1 MFQGDKFLFLHYVSG
16 GFNLKTEEKTV
27 EVKTNVMRLFDRQKL
42 NYRTY
47 DYSDRPVTNGEEIA
61 AALGQN
67 PLQVFK
73 TLVTVGKTKNHYVF
87 MLPVCCELDLKKAA
101 AAVGEKNIEM
111 IKQKELF
118 PLTGYVHGGCSP
130 LGMKKQFMVTIDSG
144 AENFPTII
152 FSAGKIGCQ
161 VEIALAELQKV
172 LRFQIASLV

>member
-1 MFQGDKFLFLHYVSG
+1 MKPED
-16 GFNLKTEEKTV
+16 EKV

-47 DYSDRPVTNGEEIA
+47 DYSAKPVTNGEEIA

-87 MLPVCCELDLKKAA
+87 MLPVCRELDLKKAA

-130 LGMKKQFMVTIDSG
+130 LGMKKQFAVTIDS
-144 AENFPTII
+144 AAADFPTII
-152 FSAGKIGCQ
+152 FSAGKIGYQ
-161 VEIALAELQKV
+161 VEISLPELRKVMQFKLAPLC
-172 LRFQIASLV
+172 L

>member
-1 MFQGDKFLFLHYVSG
+1 M
-16 GFNLKTEEKTV
+16 
-27 EVKTNVMRLFDRQKL
+27 EVKTNVMRLFDKHKL

-47 DYSDRPVTNGEEIA
+47 DYSAKPVTNGEEIA

-67 PLQVFK
+67 PQQVFK

-87 MLPVCCELDLKKAA
+87 MLPVCAELDLKQAA

-130 LGMKKQFMVTIDSG
+130 LGMKKQFIVRIEES
-144 AENFPTII
+144 ALSFPTII
-152 FSAGKIGCQ
+152 FSAGKIGYQ
-161 VEIALAELQKV
+161 VEISLAELQKV
-172 LRFQIASLV
+172 LAFQTASLCIKE

>member
-1 MFQGDKFLFLHYVSG
+1 M
-16 GFNLKTEEKTV
+16 
-27 EVKTNVMRLFDRQKL
+27 EVKTNVMRLFDKHKL

-47 DYSDRPVTNGEEIA
+47 DYSAKPVTNGEEIA

-67 PLQVFK
+67 PQQVFK

-87 MLPVCCELDLKKAA
+87 MLPVCAELDLKQAA

-130 LGMKKQFMVTIDSG
+130 LGMKKQFIVRIDES
-144 AENFPTII
+144 ALSFPTII
-152 FSAGKIGCQ
+152 FSAGKIGYQ
-161 VEIALAELQKV
+161 VEISLAELQKV
-172 LRFQIASLV
+172 LAFQTASLCIKE